1 VTPRERR
8 TCQRFATYHAGL
20 SRGNGGAALQE
31 VLRLDLDELDWHGAV
46 TALVGLLLAL
56 VFIGAFGP
64 VGMAAGMA
72 VLFVVAGDSDDQIG
86 PDRSQVLFV
95 PIGTVVT
102 LVVGHA
108 ADDTLAASIV
118 IAVVTFLTTLLLLL
132 GPRYAVSG
140 GFALMWAVLTLTIG
154 ATDESAGEMALA
166 FAAGGVIALLA
177 LSVSQRVVPKEP
189 AEPLPEQG
197 DATPN
202 GSPTRWTIEL
212 FALVRAV
219 AAGMCV
225 AIGYEFFEDHAAWV
239 VLTFVLVLRPP
250 KEQTEVVAV
259 GRTLGTLGGVVIGV
273 LAARLVGD
281 ETWSLVLAFLVCG
294 FFMVATTN
302 VNYALSTA
310 FTTALLL
317 LSQRIL
323 QDDVFSTAWDRI
335 LATIIGV
342 TFAFA
347 VIAIMAATVQVRR
360 QRAEGRP

>member
-1 VTPRERR
+1 MT
-8 TCQRFATYHAGL
+8 GL
-20 SRGNGGAALQE
+20 I
-31 VLRLDLDELDWHGAV
+31 
-46 TALVGLLLAL
+46 GLLFAL

-64 VGMAAGMA
+64 VGMAAGIA
-72 VLFVVAGDSDDQIG
+72 VLFVVAGDSDEQIG

-95 PIGTVVT
+95 PIGAIVT

-108 ADDTLAASIV
+108 ADDTLAASVV

-140 GFALMWAVLTLTIG
+140 GFALLWAVLTLTIG

-166 FAAGGVIALLA
+166 FAAGGGIALLA
-177 LSVSQRVVPKEP
+177 LFVSQRLVPNE
-189 AEPLPEQG
+189 AAGQG
-197 DATPN
+197 DATPAP
-202 GSPTRWTIEL
+202 PTRWTIEL

-259 GRTLGTLGGVVIGV
+259 GRTLGTFGGVVIGV
-273 LAARLVGD
+273 LTAQLVG
-281 ETWSLVLAFLVCG
+281 EATWSLVLAFLVCG

-323 QDDVFSTAWDRI
+323 QDDVFSTGWDRI
-335 LATIIGV
+335 LATITGV
-342 TFAFA
+342 TIAFG
-347 VIAIMAATVQVRR
+347 VIAIMAATVQLRHER
-360 QRAEGRP
+360 GEGTS